1 MTMHNPSRDA
11 AAATQ
16 AAATG
21 GKYLTFRLAGEE
33 FGLPIMKVQEIIG
46 LMPVTRV
53 PRLPDYVRGV
63 INLRG
68 RIHPTVDLRLKFGL
82 PATADTERTCI
93 IVVEVATE
101 RGHVNM
107 GVIVDE
113 VAEVLDI
120 ADAEIDGTPE
130 FGVSVNTKFIL
141 GLAVVKGNVKMLLDI
156 ERILTAEEVGELA
169 SVVSAANTG
178 N

>member
-1 MTMHNPSRDA
+1 MNTHDA
-11 AAATQ
+11 PREAAVATPV
-16 AAATG
+16 AASG

-53 PRLPDYVRGV
+53 PRLPAYVRGV

-101 RGHVNM
+101 RGQVNM

-130 FGVSVNTKFIL
+130 FGASVSTEFIL
-141 GLAVVKGNVKMLLDI
+141 GLAVVKGDVKMLLDI
-156 ERILTAEEVGELA
+156 ERILTAKEIGELA
-169 SVVSAANTG
+169 SVVSPANAG

>member
-1 MTMHNPSRDA
+1 MNMHDA
-11 AAATQ
+11 PREAPAATH
-16 AAATG
+16 ATATG
-21 GKYLTFRLAGEE
+21 GKYLTFHLAGEE

-120 ADAEIDGTPE
+120 ADTEIDSTPE
-130 FGVSVNTKFIL
+130 FGVAVSTEFIL

-156 ERILTAEEVGELA
+156 ERILTAKEIGELA
-169 SVVSAANTG
+169 SVVSTANAG
-178 N
+178 S